1 MRQAKIDRTTK
12 ETSIQLELN
21 VDGTGKAEIDTGIG
35 FFNHMLELFAFHSR
49 MDLKVIC
56 HGDLDVDSHHSIED
70 VGIALGEALR
80 EAMGDKRGIVRYGS
94 FTIPMDEALVTV
106 DLDLSGRPY
115 LVYHASLPTQVLG
128 NYETEMTEEFFRAF
142 SYNSLMT
149 LHINEHYGTNT
160 HHIIEAMF
168 KATGRALKKAVS
180 IDEKYKDEVSSS
192 KGVL

>member
-106 DLDLSGRPY
+106 DLDLSDRKS
-115 LVYHASLPTQVLG
+115 VV
-128 NYETEMTEEFFRAF
+128 
-142 SYNSLMT
+142 
-149 LHINEHYGTNT
+149 
-160 HHIIEAMF
+160 
-168 KATGRALKKAVS
+168 
-180 IDEKYKDEVSSS
+180 
-192 KGVL
+192 